1 MISMRSVAK
10 AIIPKPLHGAAAA
23 AADKLGATRTGP
35 AFQYH
40 SVAEYERYV
49 TRLIAAHPLDE
60 AMSLAVGGDYERIG
74 DIASDIVVQAGARD
88 GMALLDF
95 GCGSGRVASALS
107 RKVKLERFLGTDVV
121 QALLDYAK
129 TKTPGHYVYKRETGL
144 RFPAEDG
151 AFDMAYAFS
160 VFTHL
165 LQTECYIYL
174 LDMHRVLKPG
184 GLAVISFL
192 ELSAPLHWRIFETSA
207 MGVKDGVSS
216 HLDTFIERAQ
226 FDAWTDHAGFDVVRY
241 IDGANA
247 VSGNRALGQSV
258 AIFRKR

>member
-1 MISMRSVAK
+1 MRIRSVAK
-10 AIIPKPLHGAAAA
+10 TILPKQLHGTAASIAG
-23 AADKLGATRTGP
+23 KLGGAGKP

-40 SVAEYERYV
+40 SVAEYERFV
-49 TRLIAAHPLDE
+49 ASLIATHPLDE

-74 DIASDIVVQAGARD
+74 DIASDIVIQAGAKD
-88 GMALLDF
+88 GMAILDF

-107 RKVKLERFLGTDVV
+107 RKVNLARYLGTDVV
-121 QALLDYAK
+121 QTLLDYAK
-129 TKTPGHYVYKRETGL
+129 SKTPAHYAYKRETGL
-144 RFPAEDG
+144 RFPAEDD

-174 LDMHRVLKPG
+174 QDMHRVLKPG
-184 GLAVISFL
+184 GLTVISFL
-192 ELSAPLHWRIFETSA
+192 ELRAALHWRIFETSA
-207 MGVKDGVSS
+207 MRVKDGTSA
-216 HLDTFIERAQ
+216 HLDTFIERGQ
-226 FDAWTDHAGFDVVRY
+226 FNVWADHAGFDVVRY

-247 VSGNRALGQSV
+247 VSNNRALGQSV